1 MPSHDGY
8 KCRDL
13 LEQDSFLKRTNEY
26 RDHPSIKFINTKN
39 NSQIFRFRQQSPQIV
54 SKPWSEKCLLKNDI
68 KINLLR
74 KNAEFFAKYT
84 CSDINDSICCSE
96 ILNELKK

>member
-26 RDHPSIKFINTKN
+26 RDHPSIKFINNKN
-39 NSQIFRFRQQSPQIV
+39 NS
-54 SKPWSEKCLLKNDI
+54 
-68 KINLLR
+68 
-74 KNAEFFAKYT
+74 
-84 CSDINDSICCSE
+84 
-96 ILNELKK
+96 

>member
-8 KCRDL
+8 KCCDL

-54 SKPWSEKCLLKNDI
+54 SKP
-68 KINLLR
+68 
-74 KNAEFFAKYT
+74 
-84 CSDINDSICCSE
+84 
-96 ILNELKK
+96 